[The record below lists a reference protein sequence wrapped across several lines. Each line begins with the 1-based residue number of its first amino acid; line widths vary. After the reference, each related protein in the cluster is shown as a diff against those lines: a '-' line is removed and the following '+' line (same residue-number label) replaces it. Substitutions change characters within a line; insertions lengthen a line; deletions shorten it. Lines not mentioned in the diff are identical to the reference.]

1 MSFLSFPNSRKP
13 KQDNETID
21 PKFHSLFFL
30 SMFSE
35 PNREWRKENATKP
48 HHIQPLGSVTF
59 LFTFWTKRTTKT
71 PKISFRFF
79 SLPPTPP
86 PPCFYQSNRSQ
97 PQKRKC
103 QENKK
108 KTRERVSPSFHLSL
122 SITLFFVLDNAFFF
136 SYFLPFSSTF
146 SASSSTF
153 SPSST
158 SAFFFCCL
166 VIALASIWK
175 MYLRRKTSISSR
187 MNAFLSDKSTP

>member
-136 SYFLPFSSTF
+136 FILFTVFLHILCIFINLFSFFNFCIFLLLSCYSF
-146 SASSSTF
+146 SFNLENVPSEEDVDLF
-153 SPSST
+153 SNERFS
-158 SAFFFCCL
+158 
-166 VIALASIWK
+166 V
-175 MYLRRKTSISSR
+175 R
-187 MNAFLSDKSTP
+187 